1 MSAPPNAA
9 ADAPPRPARCE
20 NCGAIF
26 SRAVAS
32 KWPLGLAARPR
43 VSRLARPLTLDVTL
57 AAMSAGVADAT
68 AVTPE
73 IKPLTAALPS
83 NTGASP
89 KVVLLSRSQV
99 SAASSAV
106 AGAAVACRVC
116 RASFAP
122 APFAFSSP
130 SPPLWPPPRAC
141 VSVGAVASS
150 MRRSYASYA
159 SPFTTRS
166 ASCACT
172 TAAVFSASARSRLAR
187 FRHKNGMCRNVDSAL
202 RP

>member
-89 KVVLLSRSQV
+89 RVVLLSRSQV

-116 RASFAP
+116 RASPP
-122 APFAFSSP
+122 APSAFSSF
-130 SPPLWPPPRAC
+130 SSPPRAC
-141 VSVGAVASS
+141 ASVGAVASS

-202 RP
+202 SP